1 MTNHENADPKTDD
14 HDASHEEPA
23 NESEMT
29 DPTPQAPAPAA
40 SVSASSAAM
49 KGRGEAQAIAELCL
63 IAGNPQRT
71 AEFLASGMSEAQVR
85 QALLNARAEQPDI
98 SSRITADAG
107 TQSTSQPESSPVV
120 AAAKK
125 LSTSL
130 TLSKGA

>member
-1 MTNHENADPKTDD
+1 MTTNEHTDPKADD
-14 HDASHEEPA
+14 LDASHDEPIT
-23 NESEMT
+23 ETEVT
-29 DPTPQAPAPAA
+29 EPTPPAHAPAA
-40 SVSASSAAM
+40 SVSHSPAAM
-49 KGRGEAQAIAELCL
+49 TGRGEAQAIAELCL

-125 LSTSL
+125 LSTSH